1 MLRDR
6 EQVAVNQD
14 GPPSCRTLAE
24 LVDVLPLSRQAKPLV
39 SGAATAGEYLARLGE
54 HQLDVDAIRVLAY
67 ALPIRKSVWW
77 GVLCA
82 WHGMSETS
90 EPEQDL
96 ALQAAVRWCVEPT
109 DERRRAAEAIARARV
124 LENAVDCCVRAASL
138 AGHSAGPDDPFL
150 PRDAP
155 GAARMVVAAAFLAF
169 AQRAERDPKLTYRR
183 IARMGL
189 LVADNKIPWHLPQ
202 PLPK

>member
-6 EQVAVNQD
+6 EQVVVNQD
-14 GPPSCRTLAE
+14 GPPSCRTLGE
-24 LVDVLPLSRQAKPLV
+24 LVDVLPLSPQAKLLAD
-39 SGAATAGEYLARLGE
+39 GGTAGEYLARLGE

-109 DERRRAAEAIARARV
+109 DERRRAAEAIARSRV

-138 AGHSAGPDDPFL
+138 AGHIAGPDDPFL
-150 PRDAP
+150 PREAP
-155 GAARMVVAAAFLAF
+155 AAARMVVAAAFLGF
-169 AQRAERDPKLTYRR
+169 AQRAAHDPKLTYRR
-183 IARMGL
+183 TARLGL
-189 LVADNKIPWHLPQ
+189 LVGDNKIPWHLPQ
-202 PLPK
+202 SHPN